1 MKREFNILNYLN
13 SRALFMGIGLSKLL
27 IQAHEYIWISLILGT
42 IIGAILIHFV
52 KFKMKK
58 SLLNVVICSI
68 LFVIGLNILIN
79 MISTMYLTEMPKLL
93 VGIPIILL
101 VMYILNKREVIIY
114 RVANI
119 LFVLNIFLYVV
130 AMLSLVSDFHLEN
143 FTYSN
148 TPIQNV
154 IFSALEFALF
164 STLPTLITRDENT
177 ANISLVKTYIIS
189 AITMGTW
196 FLLTYG
202 ILGANLV
209 DIYRYPEY
217 IILKKISIMNFL
229 ENIENIVSFVWL
241 FDIIIF
247 LLCNGNAIKKNVDT
261 PRLINILL
269 PILLL
274 ITAFINRFYI
284 LILYI
289 YKYSSIILLILA
301 ILLFVANKKRHQ
313 TSWWRFIKPNTIA
326 KIWEI

>member
-177 ANISLVKTYIIS
+177 ADISLVKTYITS

-313 TSWWRFIKPNTIA
+313 TS
-326 KIWEI
+326 

>member
-177 ANISLVKTYIIS
+177 ADISLVKTYIIS

-247 LLCNGNAIKKNVDT
+247 LLCNGNAIKKNVDN

-313 TSWWRFIKPNTIA
+313 TS
-326 KIWEI
+326 

>member
-313 TSWWRFIKPNTIA
+313 TS
-326 KIWEI
+326 

>member
-177 ANISLVKTYIIS
+177 ADISLVKTYIIS

-313 TSWWRFIKPNTIA
+313 TS
-326 KIWEI
+326 

>member
-42 IIGAILIHFV
+42 IIGAILLHFV

-58 SLLNVVICSI
+58 SILNVVICSI

-313 TSWWRFIKPNTIA
+313 TS
-326 KIWEI
+326 

>member
-119 LFVLNIFLYVV
+119 LFVLNI
-130 AMLSLVSDFHLEN
+130 
-143 FTYSN
+143 
-148 TPIQNV
+148 
-154 IFSALEFALF
+154 
-164 STLPTLITRDENT
+164 
-177 ANISLVKTYIIS
+177 
-189 AITMGTW
+189 
-196 FLLTYG
+196 
-202 ILGANLV
+202 
-209 DIYRYPEY
+209 
-217 IILKKISIMNFL
+217 
-229 ENIENIVSFVWL
+229 
-241 FDIIIF
+241 
-247 LLCNGNAIKKNVDT
+247 
-261 PRLINILL
+261 
-269 PILLL
+269 
-274 ITAFINRFYI
+274 
-284 LILYI
+284 
-289 YKYSSIILLILA
+289 
-301 ILLFVANKKRHQ
+301 
-313 TSWWRFIKPNTIA
+313 
-326 KIWEI
+326 

>member
-114 RVANI
+114 RVSNI

-143 FTYSN
+143 FSYSN

-177 ANISLVKTYIIS
+177 ADISLVKTYIIS

-247 LLCNGNAIKKNVDT
+247 LLCNGNAIKKNVDN

-313 TSWWRFIKPNTIA
+313 TS
-326 KIWEI
+326 

>member
-42 IIGAILIHFV
+42 IIGAILMHFV

-143 FTYSN
+143 FSYSN

-177 ANISLVKTYIIS
+177 ADISLVKTYIIS

-247 LLCNGNAIKKNVDT
+247 LLCNGNAIKKNVDN

-313 TSWWRFIKPNTIA
+313 TS
-326 KIWEI
+326 

>member
-58 SLLNVVICSI
+58 SILNVVICSI

-247 LLCNGNAIKKNVDT
+247 LLCNGNAIKKNVDN
-261 PRLINILL
+261 PKVINILL

-313 TSWWRFIKPNTIA
+313 TS
-326 KIWEI
+326 

>member
-247 LLCNGNAIKKNVDT
+247 LLCNGNAIKKNVDN
-261 PRLINILL
+261 PKVINILL

-313 TSWWRFIKPNTIA
+313 TS
-326 KIWEI
+326 

>member
-143 FTYSN
+143 FSYSN

-247 LLCNGNAIKKNVDT
+247 LLCNGNAIKKNVDN
-261 PRLINILL
+261 PKVINILL

-313 TSWWRFIKPNTIA
+313 TS
-326 KIWEI
+326 

>member
-130 AMLSLVSDFHLEN
+130 AMLSLISDFHLEN

-247 LLCNGNAIKKNVDT
+247 LLCNGNAIKKNVDN
-261 PRLINILL
+261 PKVINILL

-313 TSWWRFIKPNTIA
+313 TS
-326 KIWEI
+326 

>member
-143 FTYSN
+143 FSYSN

-177 ANISLVKTYIIS
+177 ADISLVKTYIIS

-247 LLCNGNAIKKNVDT
+247 LLCNGNAIKKNVDN

-313 TSWWRFIKPNTIA
+313 TS
-326 KIWEI
+326 

>member
-58 SLLNVVICSI
+58 SILNVVICSI

-313 TSWWRFIKPNTIA
+313 TS
-326 KIWEI
+326 

>member
-58 SLLNVVICSI
+58 SILNVVICSI

-143 FTYSN
+143 FSYSN

-177 ANISLVKTYIIS
+177 ADISLVKTYIIS

-247 LLCNGNAIKKNVDT
+247 LLCNGNAIKKNVDN

-313 TSWWRFIKPNTIA
+313 TS
-326 KIWEI
+326 

>member
-58 SLLNVVICSI
+58 SILNVVICSI

-177 ANISLVKTYIIS
+177 ADISLVKTYIIS

-313 TSWWRFIKPNTIA
+313 TS
-326 KIWEI
+326 

>member
-143 FTYSN
+143 FSYSN

-177 ANISLVKTYIIS
+177 ADISLVKTYIIS

-313 TSWWRFIKPNTIA
+313 TS
-326 KIWEI
+326 